1 MTVYVSSGKE
11 QVEVPDVRGKQRD
24 EAEQILADANLRVDV
39 TEKECTDQDPG
50 TVLTQDPPPA
60 SKAEKDSIV
69 KLTVAKEPQQVEVPD
84 VTGQTQEDAANTLQD
99 AGFRVSFK
107 RQDVDTV
114 DSDGVVLSQS
124 PTGGKAKRGSKV
136 TITVGN
142 FNPPLN
148 PEG

>member
-1 MTVYVSSGKE
+1 M
-11 QVEVPDVRGKQRD
+11 
-24 EAEQILADANLRVDV
+24 
-39 TEKECTDQDPG
+39 TEKESADQDPG
-50 TVLTQDPPPA
+50 TVLTQDQA
-60 SKAEKDSIV
+60 LGSKVEKDSIV

-84 VTGQTQEDAANTLQD
+84 TTGQTQDDALNALQD
-99 AGFRVSFK
+99 AGFRVATK